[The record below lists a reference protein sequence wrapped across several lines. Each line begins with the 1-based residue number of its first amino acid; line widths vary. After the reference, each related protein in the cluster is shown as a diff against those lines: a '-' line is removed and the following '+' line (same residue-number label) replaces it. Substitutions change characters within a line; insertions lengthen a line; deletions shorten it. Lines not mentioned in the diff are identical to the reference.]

1 VAIRTI
7 YAVNEGHH
15 QLLRL
20 SVEGTTSSLDS
31 FLIEFDLGSVR
42 VGGEDWVYTLSAFH
56 DVEVLDFTLDVT

>member
-7 YAVNEGHH
+7 YAVNESHH

-42 VGGEDWVYTLSAFH
+42 VGGEDWVYALSAFH
-56 DVEVLDFTLDVT
+56 DVEVLDFTLEAS